1 MVSSPCVDPRRS
13 AVPPLTRR
21 PAELA
26 AAGAANRPAA
36 PMAGR
41 HRRTPE
47 PLPRQLVAAGFVL
60 SGYLGRTVSALA
72 ALAVVGSVS
81 TLGAPLPRP
90 DSSGASAATTTATSV
105 AEQLAAHR
113 VR

>member
-1 MVSSPCVDPRRS
+1 MASSPRVDPRRS
-13 AVPPLTRR
+13 AAPPLTQR

-26 AAGAANRPAA
+26 AAGPAYRPAA

-81 TLGAPLPRP
+81 TLGAPVPRP
-90 DSSGASAATTTATSV
+90 DSSGASAATTTSV

>member
-1 MVSSPCVDPRRS
+1 MVSSPRVDPRRS
-13 AVPPLTRR
+13 AAPPMTRR
-21 PAELA
+21 PAA
-26 AAGAANRPAA
+26 PSPVGPAYRPPA
-36 PMAGR
+36 PAAGR
-41 HRRTPE
+41 HRRTPD

-81 TLGAPLPRP
+81 TLGTPVPRP
-90 DSSGASAATTTATSV
+90 DSGTASAATTTSV